1 MKGALHSLAI
11 GGSLLLAAMSAG
23 ASAAPLTRA
32 AGDPT
37 AAGVS
42 SGVTTVA
49 SRRCWRHHGKQ
60 YCRGY
65 GVQHRVY
72 RYGGGGGYYEHDSNN
87 LPFGSQRWWEQMQRE
102 NRFGGGGGGKD

>member
-1 MKGALHSLAI
+1 MKVALQSLAV
-11 GGSLLLAAMSAG
+11 GGPLLLAAMGAG
-23 ASAAPLTRA
+23 AQAAPLTRA
-32 AGDPT
+32 AGDQA

-60 YCRGY
+60 HCSGY

-72 RYGGGGGYYEHDSNN
+72 RYSGESKYYEHDSNH